1 MVTISSAIRSAAERL
16 DIAGVPEPRRE
27 AASLLRHSLGKDAAF
42 IIAHPEYELS
52 AVESE
57 GFEEAVQRREQ
68 REPFQLIVGR
78 QEFYGLD
85 FAVEA
90 GVLIPRP
97 ETEILVERAVEILK
111 GLEKPNF
118 FEAGIGTG
126 CISISI
132 LKSCG
137 RARATAVDI
146 SGQALDLAARNSELH
161 GVSERLELI
170 HSDLFEAVIG
180 RTFDMIVTNPP
191 YVKIGDKESLQKE
204 VADFDP
210 PAALFAGEDGLD
222 IIRRIAAEAPRYL
235 AGGGYLL
242 MEIGHGQ
249 SESVK
254 ELFETDEWQDIEFLN
269 DLQRIPR
276 MAVVQKAF

>member
-1 MVTISSAIRSAAERL
+1 M
-16 DIAGVPEPRRE
+16 
-27 AASLLRHSLGKDAAF
+27 
-42 IIAHPEYELS
+42 
-52 AVESE
+52 
-57 GFEEAVQRREQ
+57 
-68 REPFQLIVGR
+68 
-78 QEFYGLD
+78 
-85 FAVEA
+85 
-90 GVLIPRP
+90 
-97 ETEILVERAVEILK
+97 
-111 GLEKPNF
+111 
-118 FEAGIGTG
+118 
-126 CISISI
+126 
-132 LKSCG
+132 
-137 RARATAVDI
+137 
-146 SGQALDLAARNSELH
+146 GQALDLAARNSELH

-276 MAVVQKAF
+276 TAVVQKAF